1 MSYKRHSA
9 LAKRHQSL
17 GAELG
22 EWNDMGVA
30 WEYSQDVN
38 DEHMAVRTAAALFDV
53 SGLKKIHLLGPDA
66 LAVADHVV
74 TRDMTKIPVGCSV
87 YAIILNEEGGFTDDT
102 IVFNLAP
109 NHVFLVHGGGTAM
122 EQVEKSAEG
131 KNVIIQFDDDL
142 HDISF
147 QGPKAVDVL
156 APHTPI
162 DIHAL
167 KYFHQQST
175 TLFGRNCIISRTGF
189 SGERGYEIFA
199 KADDIVAI
207 WDGILEYGKSENVMT
222 GSFNCIDAIRIEAGL
237 LFYPFDM
244 DESNS
249 PWEVGLGFAVSRDK
263 QADYRGKEACMN
275 GIGKEKVKVCGII
288 ADSDRVIDADAE
300 VFKDGNKIGVVTGPN
315 FSPALNKS
323 LAIVKIVAEFSA
335 IGTELEIKGSTNN
348 CLATVHKLPIYNSDK
363 TNRTTQKIN
372 NKLPAFLISD
382 YSYDKILDISQR

>member
-1 MSYKRHSA
+1 
-9 LAKRHQSL
+9 
-17 GAELG
+17 
-22 EWNDMGVA
+22 
-30 WEYSQDVN
+30 
-38 DEHMAVRTAAALFDV
+38 
-53 SGLKKIHLLGPDA
+53 
-66 LAVADHVV
+66 
-74 TRDMTKIPVGCSV
+74 MTKIPVGCSV

-109 NHVFLVHGGGTAM
+109 NYVLLVHGGGTAM

-131 KNVIIQFDDDL
+131 KNAIIQFDDDL
-142 HDISF
+142 HNISF

-175 TLFGRNCIISRTGF
+175 TLFDRNCIISRTGF

-199 KADDIVAI
+199 KGDDIVTI
-207 WDGILEYGKSENVMT
+207 WDSILEHGESAGVMA

-249 PWEVGLGFAVSRDK
+249 PWEADLGFAVSKDK
-263 QADYRGKEACMN
+263 QADYRGKEACMDA
-275 GIGKEKVKVCGII
+275 IGKEKVKVCGIV
-288 ADSDRVIDADAE
+288 ADTDRVVDTDAE
-300 VFKDGNKIGVVTGPN
+300 VFKDGKKIGVVTGAN

-323 LAIVKIVAEFSA
+323 LALVKIDAEFSA
-335 IGTELEIKGSTNN
+335 IGTELEIKGGTNN
-348 CLATVHKLPIYNSDK
+348 CTATVCELPIYNLDK
-363 TNRTTQKIN
+363 TNR
-372 NKLPAFLISD
+372 S
-382 YSYDKILDISQR
+382 S

>member
-1 MSYKRHSA
+1 MSYIRHSA
-9 LAKRHQSL
+9 LAKRHQGL
-17 GAELG
+17 GAELD

-53 SGLKKIHLLGPDA
+53 SGLKKIHILGPDA
-66 LAVADHVV
+66 LSVVDHVV
-74 TRDMTKIPVGCSV
+74 TRDMTKIPVGRSV
-87 YAIILNEEGGFTDDT
+87 YALILNEEGGFTDDT

-109 NHVFLVHGGGTAM
+109 NHVLLVHGGGTAM
-122 EQVEKSAEG
+122 EQVEKSAESN
-131 KNVIIQFDDDL
+131 NVIIQFDDDL
-142 HDISF
+142 HDISL
-147 QGPKAVDVL
+147 QGPKAVDIL

-162 DIHAL
+162 DIHTL

-175 TLFGRNCIISRTGF
+175 TLFDRNCIISRTGF

-199 KADDIVAI
+199 KAEDVVAI
-207 WDGILEYGKSENVMT
+207 WDGILEHGKSEGVIA
-222 GSFNCIDAIRIEAGL
+222 GSFNCIDAIRVEAAL

-249 PWEVGLGFAVSRDK
+249 PWEVGLGFAVSKDK
-263 QADYRGKEACMN
+263 QADYRGKKACMEA
-275 GIGKEKVKVCGII
+275 IGKEKVKVCGVV
-288 ADSDRVIDADAE
+288 ADTDRVVDADAE

-323 LAIVKIVAEFSA
+323 LALVKIDVEYSE

-348 CLATVHKLPIYNSDK
+348 CSATVHKLPFYNPEK
-363 TNRTTQKIN
+363 TNRTT
-372 NKLPAFLISD
+372 
-382 YSYDKILDISQR
+382 

>member
-1 MSYKRHSA
+1 MSS
-9 LAKRHQSL
+9 
-17 GAELG
+17 
-22 EWNDMGVA
+22 
-30 WEYSQDVN
+30 
-38 DEHMAVRTAAALFDV
+38 
-53 SGLKKIHLLGPDA
+53 
-66 LAVADHVV
+66 
-74 TRDMTKIPVGCSV
+74 
-87 YAIILNEEGGFTDDT
+87 
-102 IVFNLAP
+102 FN
-109 NHVFLVHGGGTAM
+109 
-122 EQVEKSAEG
+122 
-131 KNVIIQFDDDL
+131 FDDDL

-162 DIHAL
+162 DIHAI

-207 WDGILEYGKSENVMT
+207 WDGILEHGKSENVMT

-275 GIGKEKVKVCGII
+275 GIGKEKVK
-288 ADSDRVIDADAE
+288 
-300 VFKDGNKIGVVTGPN
+300 
-315 FSPALNKS
+315 S
-323 LAIVKIVAEFSA
+323 LAA
-335 IGTELEIKGSTNN
+335 L
-348 CLATVHKLPIYNSDK
+348 LPIQIVLLMLMLRCLK
-363 TNRTTQKIN
+363 TAIRLVLLQGQT
-372 NKLPAFLISD
+372 SR
-382 YSYDKILDISQR
+382 QR